1 MNDFADLAPFIGG
14 SLKRLEELLEQREF
28 RQVEELQ
35 PNLMTGDYSSEIW
48 LRAVGTHYLA
58 VRIDWMGHRQRG
70 LDAHFH
76 LERFPVH
83 QFNMYILGPKGATV
97 EKFDPFTGRPCK
109 RDPHAGVVRDDS

>member
-58 VRIDWMGHRQRG
+58 VRIDWIGHRQRS

-76 LERFPVH
+76 LEEFRVH
-83 QFNMYILGPKGATV
+83 QLNRYILQPQVATT
-97 EKFDPFTGRPCK
+97 ETFDPL
-109 RDPHAGVVRDDS
+109 